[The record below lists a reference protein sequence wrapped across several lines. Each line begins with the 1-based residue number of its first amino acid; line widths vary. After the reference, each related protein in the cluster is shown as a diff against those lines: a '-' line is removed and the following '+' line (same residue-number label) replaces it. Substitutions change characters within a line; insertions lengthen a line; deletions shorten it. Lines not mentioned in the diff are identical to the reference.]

1 MLEEKWK
8 NMYCFEVFRAMITDT
23 KIDPKLS
30 PTDDDEEYQSEWTI
44 YLKSRSNS
52 HPGEPDMKVW
62 VCKDGREVAQFTDLF
77 RGYENYVGHEEYLPG
92 PVRKEAKKAWKDLCK
107 GKFTEER
114 LKELRENFIALQT
127 ARERH
132 AIAALAQ
139 G

>member
-8 NMYCFEVFRAMITDT
+8 KMYCFEVFRAIISDT
-23 KIDPKLS
+23 TADSELNPE
-30 PTDDDEEYQSEWTI
+30 DDEEYQSEWTI

-52 HPGEPDMKVW
+52 HPGEPNMKVW
-62 VCKDGREVAQFTDLF
+62 VCKDGREVAQFTDSF
-77 RGYENYVGHEEYLPG
+77 RGYENYVGHEEHLPG
-92 PVRKEAKKAWKDLCK
+92 LVRKKAKKAWKDLCK

-114 LKELRENFIALQT
+114 LKELREDFIASQT

-139 G
+139 V